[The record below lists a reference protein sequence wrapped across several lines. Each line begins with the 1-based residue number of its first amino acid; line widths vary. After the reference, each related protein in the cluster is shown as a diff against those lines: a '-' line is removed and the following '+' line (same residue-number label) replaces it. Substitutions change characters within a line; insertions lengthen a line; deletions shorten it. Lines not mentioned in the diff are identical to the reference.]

1 MKHHFGDSLPRGEGY
16 WTIVPNRERY
26 AYCIGKVREGDP
38 KITIVTIGK
47 DEENW
52 RRVLT
57 LPRLEELT
65 LHEPT
70 GEQLEA
76 VGELNKIK
84 RLRIT
89 HARPKDIGFISGMRS
104 VEELVLEYISGFDD
118 LSPLA
123 GLKSLRALHLEN
135 LRRVEDFGGL
145 AGIKAMRYLAIHGT
159 LDWNQ
164 PIADV
169 EFLRGLRSLEVFA
182 LFQTKIR
189 ARYPAMLP
197 ALTLKKLRTLRVH
210 SSYLPTEECALLEVG
225 LPKVEGTQWG
235 PFCRRRM
242 SDDRKSQVFM
252 FTGRG
257 AGRVKAS
264 SKIAAAKCAEFAM
277 RYEAM
282 KRRARQVIS
291 AR

>member
-1 MKHHFGDSLPRGEGY
+1 
-16 WTIVPNRERY
+16 
-26 AYCIGKVREGDP
+26 
-38 KITIVTIGK
+38 
-47 DEENW
+47 
-52 RRVLT
+52 

-70 GEQLEA
+70 GEQLDA
-76 VGELNKIK
+76 AGALTRIK

-89 HARPKDIGFISGMRS
+89 HARPKDIRFISGMRS
-104 VEELVLEYISGFDD
+104 VEELVLEYISGFND

-123 GLKSLRALHLEN
+123 GLKRLRALHLEN

-145 AGIKAMRYLAIHGT
+145 AGIKSLRYLAIHGT

-169 EFLRGLRSLEVFA
+169 EFLRGLRSLEELA

-210 SSYLPTEECALLEVG
+210 SSYLPTEECALLEAG
-225 LPKVEGTQWG
+225 LPKVKGTQWG
-235 PFCRRRM
+235 PFHRWTPNGPE
-242 SDDRKSQVFM
+242 SQVFV

-264 SKIAAAKCAEFAM
+264 SKIAAAKCAGFAK
-277 RYEAM
+277 RYETM
-282 KRRARQVIS
+282 KKRAREIIG